1 MSTGAITG
9 ATLQASSNRDT
20 NPMVDL
26 NPGLSY
32 NLSGGSGTM
41 NSGTFNIVG
50 YTGTALYPVETS
62 TPVAGITVPTSAT
75 FMNGSGNITNVGGG
89 VSGTYEVGNVGLG
102 WNADKG
108 TFSGSRTN

>member
-1 MSTGAITG
+1 MQGYPTISAEAPDHEQRHFQG
-9 ATLQASSNRDT
+9 
-20 NPMVDL
+20 V
-26 NPGLSY
+26 
-32 NLSGGSGTM
+32 
-41 NSGTFNIVG
+41 VG

-108 TFSGSRTN
+108 TFSGSMNHHPDFKENA